1 MAESEDYYAKE
12 REVFMNK
19 LSKTLITLGLVA
31 VLTGCNLPSI
41 GGEQPNLDNGSV
53 NENQNPSGND
63 PALYIPND
71 DGNDDVG
78 VIDGNSSVSGY
89 DIVGSTELKELEFKY
104 WDVDNNNG
112 IPYFFAH
119 VYNPNDVTV
128 DFGVYIDYSAGSNK
142 SVSEEMYELMSTVG
156 PKETIVLA
164 DLSGRP
170 FPDTDSIEVRYDY
183 LIQSMYTLVDTD
195 FTVTENTEDEY
206 GHHIEVTI
214 AEEDFYYC
222 DVYVLYYQSGD
233 VSGFDFV
240 TFYPGDDYSYDTSCV
255 FNYDDYEV
263 FVSAYKL

>member
-1 MAESEDYYAKE
+1 MK
-12 REVFMNK
+12 K
-19 LSKTLITLGLVA
+19 LSKTLIMLGLV
-31 VLTGCNLPSI
+31 VGLTGCNFQVV
-41 GGEQPNLDNGSV
+41 GNQGNNLVINPGND
-53 NENQNPSGND
+53 NQNSSGSLVSD
-63 PALYIPND
+63 D

-78 VIDGNSSVSGY
+78 VIDGQGSVSEPE
-89 DIVGSTELKELEFKY
+89 VNETKELKELEFKY

-128 DFGVYIDYSAGSNK
+128 DFGVYIDYSAGSDK

-183 LIQSMYTLVDTD
+183 LIQSMYTPVDTD

-206 GHHIEVTI
+206 GHHIEVSI